1 MRFKT
6 LKYHFKASKKET
18 SMLKLLTRISKNLY
32 NASLYYIKEEC
43 IN

>member
-18 SMLKLLTRISKNLY
+18 SMLNLLCMLAPIGTFTLT
-32 NASLYYIKEEC
+32 
-43 IN
+43 